1 MDTLVSMK
9 VFRHVV
15 EVGSFVGAAERMEMS
30 AAMASKHVMHLEQ
43 QLGARLLNRTTRRVA
58 PTEAGRE
65 YYERLSQVLTEL
77 EEAEQVVGAASVVP
91 QGRLR
96 VSSLSAF
103 GLSHVMAA
111 VADYAAQYPQ
121 VTVDITLVRP
131 RGRTDRRRLRRRDP
145 RFAERAEV
153 VVADRAADCDR
164 ASACCA
170 RRRPICAGTARRRP
184 SPIWRATTICST
196 RACRR
201 SKSRPR
207 PATRSPRVR
216 LSGNLIVNHLE
227 AQRVIVLQGAGIA
240 MLGTEVIGDDLA
252 AGRLVPLLVDD
263 VPPRE
268 LPIHVVYASRRHLS
282 AKVRSFVDF
291 LAERFANEIAVAVAR
306 ADQGAGGALGRLA
319 TEASDPFRYT
329 GCQHPYA

>member
-65 YYERLSQVLTEL
+65 YYERLSQVLSEL
-77 EEAEQVVGAASVVP
+77 EEAEQAVGAASVVP

-121 VTVDITLVRP
+121 VTVDMTLS
-131 RGRTDRRRLRRRDP
+131 DRVVELIDEGFDVAIRASPGGMKSSSLIARQIATAHLVLCASPAYLRRHGTP
-145 RFAERAEV
+145 KS
-153 VVADRAADCDR
+153 VADLANHNYLQYAGV
-164 ASACCA
+164 SALEL
-170 RRRPICAGTARRRP
+170 
-184 SPIWRATTICST
+184 ATGD
-196 RACRR
+196 A
-201 SKSRPR
+201 
-207 PATRSPRVR
+207 SPRVR

-291 LAERFANEIAVAVAR
+291 LAERFANESLWPSLEQIKALAVR
-306 ADQGAGGALGRLA
+306 
-319 TEASDPFRYT
+319 
-329 GCQHPYA
+329 

>member
-1 MDTLVSMK
+1 
-9 VFRHVV
+9 
-15 EVGSFVGAAERMEMS
+15 MEMS

-111 VADYAAQYPQ
+111 VADYAAQHPQ
-121 VTVDITLVRP
+121 VTVDMTLS
-131 RGRTDRRRLRRRDP
+131 DRVVELIDEG
-145 RFAERAEV
+145 FDVAIRASPSGMKSSSLIARQIATAHLV
-153 VVADRAADCDR
+153 LCASPGYLKRHGTPKTVADL
-164 ASACCA
+164 A
-170 RRRPICAGTARRRP
+170 RHNYLQYAGV
-184 SPIWRATTICST
+184 SPLEVLPTVGNA
-196 RACRR
+196 
-201 SKSRPR
+201 
-207 PATRSPRVR
+207 SPRLR

-252 AGRLVPLLVDD
+252 NGRLVPLLVDE

-291 LAERFANEIAVAVAR
+291 LADRFANESLWPSLEQIMAMAVR
-306 ADQGAGGALGRLA
+306 
-319 TEASDPFRYT
+319 
-329 GCQHPYA
+329 

>member
-77 EEAEQVVGAASVVP
+77 EEAEQAVGAASVVP

-96 VSSLSAF
+96 VTSLSAF
-103 GLSHVMAA
+103 GLSHVMSA

-121 VTVDITLVRP
+121 VTVDITLSDRVVELIDEGYDVAIRASP
-131 RGRTDRRRLRRRDP
+131 SGLKSSSLIGRQIATAHLVLCASPEYLRRHGTPTRLADLSRHNYLQYAGVAGPELGPASGDGGP
-145 RFAERAEV
+145 RM
-153 VVADRAADCDR
+153 
-164 ASACCA
+164 
-170 RRRPICAGTARRRP
+170 
-184 SPIWRATTICST
+184 
-196 RACRR
+196 
-201 SKSRPR
+201 
-207 PATRSPRVR
+207 R

-227 AQRVIVLQGAGIA
+227 AQRVLVLQGAGIA

-252 AGRLVPLLVDD
+252 TGRLVPLLVDQM
-263 VPPRE
+263 PARE
-268 LPIHVVYASRRHLS
+268 LPIHIVYASRRHLS

-291 LAERFANEIAVAVAR
+291 LAARFADQALWPSLEQIRALAV
-306 ADQGAGGALGRLA
+306 
-319 TEASDPFRYT
+319 S
-329 GCQHPYA
+329 

>member
-121 VTVDITLVRP
+121 VTVDMTLS
-131 RGRTDRRRLRRRDP
+131 DRVVELIDEG
-145 RFAERAEV
+145 FDVAIRASPSGLKSSSLIARQIATAHLV
-153 VVADRAADCDR
+153 LCASPAYLKRHGTPKTVADLARHNYLQYAGVSALEIAPAAGD
-164 ASACCA
+164 AS
-170 RRRPICAGTARRRP
+170 T
-184 SPIWRATTICST
+184 
-196 RACRR
+196 
-201 SKSRPR
+201 
-207 PATRSPRVR
+207 RVR
-216 LSGNLIVNHLE
+216 LTGNLIVNHLE

-263 VPPRE
+263 IPPRE

-291 LAERFANEIAVAVAR
+291 LAERFANESLWPSLEQIKALAVR
-306 ADQGAGGALGRLA
+306 
-319 TEASDPFRYT
+319 
-329 GCQHPYA
+329 

>member
-9 VFRHVV
+9 VFRQVV

-121 VTVDITLVRP
+121 VTVDITLS
-131 RGRTDRRRLRRRDP
+131 DRVVELIDEGFDVAIRASPSGLKSSSLIARQIAMAHLLLCASPEYLRRRGTP
-145 RFAERAEV
+145 KT
-153 VVADRAADCDR
+153 AADLGR
-164 ASACCA
+164 HNFLQYTGVSALDVLQ
-170 RRRPICAGTARRRP
+170 
-184 SPIWRATTICST
+184 ATGE
-196 RACRR
+196 A
-201 SKSRPR
+201 
-207 PATRSPRVR
+207 ARVR

-227 AQRVIVLQGAGIA
+227 AQRVMVLQGAGIA
-240 MLGTEVIGDDLA
+240 LLGTEVIGADLTE
-252 AGRLVPLLVDD
+252 GRLVPVLVDE

-291 LAERFANEIAVAVAR
+291 LADRFANESLWPSLEQIKALAVR
-306 ADQGAGGALGRLA
+306 
-319 TEASDPFRYT
+319 
-329 GCQHPYA
+329 

>member
-9 VFRHVV
+9 VFRQVV

-121 VTVDITLVRP
+121 VTVDITLSDRVVELIDEGFDVAIRASPSGLKSSSLIARP
-131 RGRTDRRRLRRRDP
+131 IAMAHLVLCASPAYLRRRGIP
-145 RFAERAEV
+145 KT
-153 VVADRAADCDR
+153 AADLAR
-164 ASACCA
+164 HNFLQYAGVSALDVMQ
-170 RRRPICAGTARRRP
+170 
-184 SPIWRATTICST
+184 ST
-196 RACRR
+196 GEA
-201 SKSRPR
+201 
-207 PATRSPRVR
+207 ARVR

-227 AQRVIVLQGAGIA
+227 AQRVMVLHGAGIA
-240 MLGTEVIGDDLA
+240 LLGTEVIGADLA
-252 AGRLVPLLVDD
+252 EGRLVPLLVDEM
-263 VPPRE
+263 PPRE

-291 LAERFANEIAVAVAR
+291 LAERFANESLWPSLEQIKALAGAPLAR
-306 ADQGAGGALGRLA
+306 
-319 TEASDPFRYT
+319 
-329 GCQHPYA
+329 

>member
-65 YYERLSQVLTEL
+65 YYERLSQVLSEL
-77 EEAEQVVGAASVVP
+77 DEAEQAVGAASIVP

-103 GLSHVMAA
+103 GLSHVMSA

-121 VTVDITLVRP
+121 VTVEMTLS
-131 RGRTDRRRLRRRDP
+131 DRVVELIDEGFDVAIRASPHGLKSSSLIARQIATAHLVLCASPEYLRRHGTPTRL
-145 RFAERAEV
+145 
-153 VVADRAADCDR
+153 ADLSRHNYLQYAGVTVPEL
-164 ASACCA
+164 ASSGGDGGA
-170 RRRPICAGTARRRP
+170 
-184 SPIWRATTICST
+184 
-196 RACRR
+196 
-201 SKSRPR
+201 
-207 PATRSPRVR
+207 RVR

-227 AQRVIVLQGAGIA
+227 AQRVLVLQGAGIA
-240 MLGTEVIGDDLA
+240 TLGTEVIGADLA
-252 AGRLVPLLVDD
+252 AGRLLPLLVAES
-263 VPPRE
+263 PPRE
-268 LPIHVVYASRRHLS
+268 LPIHLVYASRRHLS

-291 LAERFANEIAVAVAR
+291 FAARFASEALWPSLEQIEALAV
-306 ADQGAGGALGRLA
+306 
-319 TEASDPFRYT
+319 S
-329 GCQHPYA
+329 

>member
-65 YYERLSQVLTEL
+65 YYERLSQVLSEL

-121 VTVDITLVRP
+121 VTVDMTLS
-131 RGRTDRRRLRRRDP
+131 DRVVELIDEGFDVAIRASPNGLKSSSLIARQIATAHLVLCASPAYLRRHGTP
-145 RFAERAEV
+145 KT
-153 VVADRAADCDR
+153 VADLARHNYLQYAGV
-164 ASACCA
+164 SALEIA
-170 RRRPICAGTARRRP
+170 PTAGD
-184 SPIWRATTICST
+184 S
-196 RACRR
+196 
-201 SKSRPR
+201 
-207 PATRSPRVR
+207 SPRVR

-240 MLGTEVIGDDLA
+240 VLGTEVIGDDLA
-252 AGRLVPLLVDD
+252 TGRLVPLLVDD

-291 LAERFANEIAVAVAR
+291 LAERFANESLWPSLEQIKALAVR
-306 ADQGAGGALGRLA
+306 
-319 TEASDPFRYT
+319 
-329 GCQHPYA
+329 

>member
-65 YYERLSQVLTEL
+65 YYERLSQVLSEL

-121 VTVDITLVRP
+121 VTVDMTLS
-131 RGRTDRRRLRRRDP
+131 DRVVELIDEGFDVAIRASPSGLKSSSLIARQIATAHLVLCASPAYLRRHGTP
-145 RFAERAEV
+145 KT
-153 VVADRAADCDR
+153 VADLARHNYLQYAGV
-164 ASACCA
+164 SALEIA
-170 RRRPICAGTARRRP
+170 
-184 SPIWRATTICST
+184 
-196 RACRR
+196 
-201 SKSRPR
+201 
-207 PATRSPRVR
+207 PATGDGSPRVR

-252 AGRLVPLLVDD
+252 TGRLVPLLVDD

-291 LAERFANEIAVAVAR
+291 LAERFANESLWPSLEQIKALAVR
-306 ADQGAGGALGRLA
+306 
-319 TEASDPFRYT
+319 
-329 GCQHPYA
+329 

>member
-15 EVGSFVGAAERMEMS
+15 EVGSFVGAAQRMEMS

-77 EEAEQVVGAASVVP
+77 DEAEQAVGAASVVP

-103 GLSHVMAA
+103 GLSQVMAA

-121 VTVDITLVRP
+121 VTVDITLS
-131 RGRTDRRRLRRRDP
+131 DRVVELIDEGFDVAIRASPGGLKSSSLIARQIATAHLVLCASPAYLRRHGVP
-145 RFAERAEV
+145 AS
-153 VVADRAADCDR
+153 VADLANHNYLQYAGV
-164 ASACCA
+164 SALEV
-170 RRRPICAGTARRRP
+170 
-184 SPIWRATTICST
+184 ATGD
-196 RACRR
+196 A
-201 SKSRPR
+201 
-207 PATRSPRVR
+207 SPRVR

-240 MLGTEVIGDDLA
+240 TLGTEVIGDDLT
-252 AGRLVPLLVDD
+252 AGRLVPLLVDEL
-263 VPPRE
+263 PPRE

-291 LAERFANEIAVAVAR
+291 LAERFSNESLWPSLEQIKALAAR
-306 ADQGAGGALGRLA
+306 
-319 TEASDPFRYT
+319 
-329 GCQHPYA
+329 

>member
-9 VFRHVV
+9 VFRQVV

-121 VTVDITLVRP
+121 VTVDITLSDRVVELIDEGFDVAIRASPSGLKSSSLIARP
-131 RGRTDRRRLRRRDP
+131 IAMAHLVLCASPTYLRRRGTP
-145 RFAERAEV
+145 KT
-153 VVADRAADCDR
+153 AADLAR
-164 ASACCA
+164 HNFLQYAGVSALDVMQ
-170 RRRPICAGTARRRP
+170 
-184 SPIWRATTICST
+184 TTGE
-196 RACRR
+196 A
-201 SKSRPR
+201 
-207 PATRSPRVR
+207 ARVR

-227 AQRVIVLQGAGIA
+227 AQRVMVLHGAGIA
-240 MLGTEVIGDDLA
+240 LLGTEVIGADLA
-252 AGRLVPLLVDD
+252 EGRLVPLLVDEM
-263 VPPRE
+263 PPRE

-291 LAERFANEIAVAVAR
+291 LAERFANESLWPSLEQIR
-306 ADQGAGGALGRLA
+306 ALAGAPSAG
-319 TEASDPFRYT
+319 
-329 GCQHPYA
+329 

>member
-15 EVGSFVGAAERMEMS
+15 EVGSFVGAAQRMEMS

-77 EEAEQVVGAASVVP
+77 DEAEQAVGAASVVP

-103 GLSHVMAA
+103 GLSQVMAA

-121 VTVDITLVRP
+121 VTVDITLS
-131 RGRTDRRRLRRRDP
+131 DRVVELIDEGFDVAIRASPGGLKSSSLIARQIATAHLVLCASPAYLRRHGTP
-145 RFAERAEV
+145 AS
-153 VVADRAADCDR
+153 VADLANHNYLQYAGV
-164 ASACCA
+164 SALE
-170 RRRPICAGTARRRP
+170 I
-184 SPIWRATTICST
+184 ATGD
-196 RACRR
+196 A
-201 SKSRPR
+201 
-207 PATRSPRVR
+207 SPRVR

-240 MLGTEVIGDDLA
+240 TLGTEVIGDDLA
-252 AGRLVPLLVDD
+252 AGRLVPLLVDEL
-263 VPPRE
+263 PPRE
-268 LPIHVVYASRRHLS
+268 LPIYVVYASRRHLS

-291 LAERFANEIAVAVAR
+291 LAERFSNESLWPSLEQIKALAAR
-306 ADQGAGGALGRLA
+306 
-319 TEASDPFRYT
+319 
-329 GCQHPYA
+329 

>member
-77 EEAEQVVGAASVVP
+77 DEAEQAVGAASVVP

-121 VTVDITLVRP
+121 VTVDMTLS
-131 RGRTDRRRLRRRDP
+131 DRVVELIDEGFDVAIRASPGGLKSSSLIARQIATAHLVLCASPAYLRRHGTP
-145 RFAERAEV
+145 KSI
-153 VVADRAADCDR
+153 ADLANHNYLQYAGV
-164 ASACCA
+164 SALE
-170 RRRPICAGTARRRP
+170 I
-184 SPIWRATTICST
+184 ATGD
-196 RACRR
+196 A
-201 SKSRPR
+201 
-207 PATRSPRVR
+207 SPRVR

-252 AGRLVPLLVDD
+252 ARRLVPLLVDE

-282 AKVRSFVDF
+282 AKVRSFVAF
-291 LAERFANEIAVAVAR
+291 LAERFSNESLWPSLEQIR
-306 ADQGAGGALGRLA
+306 ALAGR
-319 TEASDPFRYT
+319 
-329 GCQHPYA
+329 

>member
-1 MDTLVSMK
+1 
-9 VFRHVV
+9 
-15 EVGSFVGAAERMEMS
+15 MS

-121 VTVDITLVRP
+121 VTVDMTLS
-131 RGRTDRRRLRRRDP
+131 DRVVELIDEG
-145 RFAERAEV
+145 FDVAIRASPSGLKSSSLIARQIATAHLV
-153 VVADRAADCDR
+153 LCASPAYLKRHGTPKTVADLARHNYLQYAGV
-164 ASACCA
+164 SALEIA
-170 RRRPICAGTARRRP
+170 
-184 SPIWRATTICST
+184 
-196 RACRR
+196 
-201 SKSRPR
+201 
-207 PATRSPRVR
+207 PATGDGSPRVR
-216 LSGNLIVNHLE
+216 LTGNLIVNHLE

-291 LAERFANEIAVAVAR
+291 LAERFANESLWPSLEQIKALAVR
-306 ADQGAGGALGRLA
+306 
-319 TEASDPFRYT
+319 
-329 GCQHPYA
+329 

>member
-121 VTVDITLVRP
+121 VTVDMTLS
-131 RGRTDRRRLRRRDP
+131 DRVVELIDEGFDVAIRASPSGLKSSSLIARQIATAHLVLCASPAYLRRHGTPKTIDDLARHNYLQY
-145 RFAERAEV
+145 AGVSALEIV
-153 VVADRAADCDR
+153 S
-164 ASACCA
+164 ASA
-170 RRRPICAGTARRRP
+170 TAD
-184 SPIWRATTICST
+184 A
-196 RACRR
+196 A
-201 SKSRPR
+201 
-207 PATRSPRVR
+207 PRVR

-291 LAERFANEIAVAVAR
+291 LAERFANESLWPSLEQIKALAVR
-306 ADQGAGGALGRLA
+306 
-319 TEASDPFRYT
+319 
-329 GCQHPYA
+329 

>member
-65 YYERLSQVLTEL
+65 YYERLSQVLSEL

-121 VTVDITLVRP
+121 VTVDITLS
-131 RGRTDRRRLRRRDP
+131 DRVVELIDEGFDVAIRASPSGLKSSSLIARQIATAHLVLCASPAYLRRHGTP
-145 RFAERAEV
+145 KT
-153 VVADRAADCDR
+153 VADL
-164 ASACCA
+164 A
-170 RRRPICAGTARRRP
+170 RHNYLQYAGVAPLEIATA
-184 SPIWRATTICST
+184 TGNGT
-196 RACRR
+196 
-201 SKSRPR
+201 
-207 PATRSPRVR
+207 PRVR
-216 LSGNLIVNHLE
+216 LTGNLIVNHLE

-252 AGRLVPLLVDD
+252 TGRLVPLLVDD

-291 LAERFANEIAVAVAR
+291 LAERFANESLWPSLEQIKALAVR
-306 ADQGAGGALGRLA
+306 
-319 TEASDPFRYT
+319 
-329 GCQHPYA
+329 

>member
-65 YYERLSQVLTEL
+65 YYERLSQVLSEL

-121 VTVDITLVRP
+121 VTVDMTLS
-131 RGRTDRRRLRRRDP
+131 DRVVELIDEGFDVAIRASPGGMKSSSLIARQIATAHLVLCASPAYLRKHGTP
-145 RFAERAEV
+145 KS
-153 VVADRAADCDR
+153 VADLANHNYLQYAGV
-164 ASACCA
+164 SALEL
-170 RRRPICAGTARRRP
+170 
-184 SPIWRATTICST
+184 ATGD
-196 RACRR
+196 A
-201 SKSRPR
+201 
-207 PATRSPRVR
+207 SPRVR

-252 AGRLVPLLVDD
+252 TGRLVPLLVDD

-291 LAERFANEIAVAVAR
+291 LAERFANESLWPSLEQIKALAVR
-306 ADQGAGGALGRLA
+306 
-319 TEASDPFRYT
+319 
-329 GCQHPYA
+329 

>member
-121 VTVDITLVRP
+121 VTVDMTLS
-131 RGRTDRRRLRRRDP
+131 DRVVELIDEGFDVAIRASPSGLKSSSLIARQIATAHLVLCASPDYLRRHGMP
-145 RFAERAEV
+145 KS
-153 VVADRAADCDR
+153 VADLARHNYLQYAGV
-164 ASACCA
+164 SALE
-170 RRRPICAGTARRRP
+170 IM
-184 SPIWRATTICST
+184 
-196 RACRR
+196 
-201 SKSRPR
+201 
-207 PATRSPRVR
+207 PATGDASSRVR

-291 LAERFANEIAVAVAR
+291 LADRFANESLWPSLEQIKALAVR
-306 ADQGAGGALGRLA
+306 
-319 TEASDPFRYT
+319 
-329 GCQHPYA
+329 

>member
-65 YYERLSQVLTEL
+65 YYERLSQVLSEL

-121 VTVDITLVRP
+121 VTVDITLS
-131 RGRTDRRRLRRRDP
+131 DRVVELIDEGFDVAIRASPSGLKSSSLIARQIATAHLVLCASPAYLRRHGTP
-145 RFAERAEV
+145 KT
-153 VVADRAADCDR
+153 VADL
-164 ASACCA
+164 A
-170 RRRPICAGTARRRP
+170 RHNYLQYAGVAPLEVATA
-184 SPIWRATTICST
+184 TGNGT
-196 RACRR
+196 
-201 SKSRPR
+201 
-207 PATRSPRVR
+207 PRVR

-252 AGRLVPLLVDD
+252 TGRLVPLLVDD

-291 LAERFANEIAVAVAR
+291 LAERFANESLWPSLEQIKALAVR
-306 ADQGAGGALGRLA
+306 
-319 TEASDPFRYT
+319 
-329 GCQHPYA
+329 